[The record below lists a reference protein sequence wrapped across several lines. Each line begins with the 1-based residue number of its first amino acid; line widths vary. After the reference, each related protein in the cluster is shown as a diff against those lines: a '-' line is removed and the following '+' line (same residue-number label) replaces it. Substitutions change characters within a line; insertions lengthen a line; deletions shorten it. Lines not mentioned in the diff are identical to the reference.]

1 MVIHDLFGY
10 SQTPWYYHYGNKFS
24 AQTLVFWSYNLM
36 SVYTVV
42 SLTTLQDFAH
52 RFGLEVVSLMP
63 IKGGIENTNYFVTL
77 TDGREYVLT
86 LFEVISAEN
95 AHILADLMQRL
106 ADHGLPVAVPLAD
119 AHGERIQTVE
129 GKPAQLAPRLP
140 GTPPNK
146 PTLAQITAIGSAL
159 AGMHLA
165 LMHDPL
171 QHDTTR
177 ETTHSHRWWQAAQVD
192 LRANMPP
199 EHQALLD
206 DLLARYADALAE
218 HPDLPQGLI
227 HADLFRDNTLYVG
240 DQLGG
245 ILDFSEMHVHYW
257 LLDLAITMNDFCS
270 TWEDAGNTVSLDR
283 TRAQTLLDA
292 YTRVRA
298 LTNDEEA
305 ALPVFLAVAAC
316 RFWFLR
322 LGVAAKNEAQDR
334 GGADVQV
341 KDPEEMRRMVVDR
354 LRLSNP

>member
-1 MVIHDLFGY
+1 
-10 SQTPWYYHYGNKFS
+10 
-24 AQTLVFWSYNLM
+24 M

-42 SLTTLQDFAH
+42 SLATASDFAR
-52 RFGLEVVSLMP
+52 RFGLEVTALTP

-77 TDGREYVLT
+77 ADGREYVLT
-86 LFEVISAEN
+86 LFEVISSQN

-119 AHGERIQTVE
+119 QHGERIHMVE

-140 GTPPNK
+140 GSPPHGA
-146 PTLAQITAIGSAL
+146 PTLAQISAIGAAL

-177 ETTHSHRWWQAAQVD
+177 ETTHSQRWWQTAQVE
-192 LRANMPP
+192 LRQNMPP

-206 DLLARYADALAE
+206 DLLAHYAEVLDQRL
-218 HPDLPQGLI
+218 DLPQGLI

-240 DQLGG
+240 DHLGG

-270 TWEDAGNTVSLDR
+270 RWEDADHPVALDR

-298 LTNDEEA
+298 LTSDEAA

-334 GGADVQV
+334 GGQDVQV
-341 KDPEEMRRMVVDR
+341 KDPEEMRRMVMDR
-354 LRLSNP
+354 TRL